1 MLSLTYP
8 LSPAPKRTGL
18 ATDASGIVRAVTIAT
33 HGLSHLSLA
42 VRDLDRGR
50 RFYAVFGFAE
60 YFRDA
65 KCVQLLGPAGRDVI
79 ALELMPEHAG
89 AVGGVR
95 HFGFRLL
102 RAEDIDAAVEAAVAA
117 GGTLQRRGSFAPGC
131 PYAYV
136 TDPDGYTVELWF
148 E

>member
-1 MLSLTYP
+1 M
-8 LSPAPKRTGL
+8 
-18 ATDASGIVRAVTIAT
+18 VRVVTIAT
-33 HGLSHLSLA
+33 HGLTHLSLA
-42 VRDLDRGR
+42 VRDLDR
-50 RFYAVFGFAE
+50 AE

-65 KCVQLLGPAGRDVI
+65 KCVQLLGPTGRDVI
-79 ALELMPEHAG
+79 ALELMPEYAG

-95 HFGFRLL
+95 HFGFRRL
-102 RAEDIDAAVEAAVAA
+102 RAEDIDAAVLEAVAA

-136 TDPDGYTVELWF
+136 TDPDGYTAELWF